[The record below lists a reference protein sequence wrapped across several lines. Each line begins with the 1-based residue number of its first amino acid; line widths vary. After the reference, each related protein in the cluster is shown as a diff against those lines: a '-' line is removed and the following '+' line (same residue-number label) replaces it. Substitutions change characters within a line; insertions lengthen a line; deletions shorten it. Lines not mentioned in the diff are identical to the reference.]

1 MKSLR
6 KKGQQRKEGP
16 SLSSGLHSHLQWP
29 GEGGRAGEGVSKGVA
44 SKVRGSQK
52 QVVSWKQREHAL
64 ITILVPHP
72 E

>member
-6 KKGQQRKEGP
+6 KKGQQRKEEGP

-29 GEGGRAGEGVSKGVA
+29 GEGGKAGERANKGVA

-52 QVVSWKQREHAL
+52 RVYHGSRGRVL
-64 ITILVPHP
+64 
-72 E
+72 